1 MSIPAAVFYGFCSGS
16 LAFINK
22 LAVTTFDFR
31 YPAFILFAQMV
42 FTASILKILKVAGKI
57 NFAGISLESSWNCA
71 IPSLFYAFHAMFAL
85 TALGDLNIPMYNVI
99 KRCVPLVNIFLASCL
114 LKEGRPSWKII
125 STVVVITSGCIIAGF
140 GDLDFSLAA
149 YLCGLVSIFSQGLYL
164 TYVQKLGIEKQLTA
178 LELLYVNSI
187 NCIPL
192 FLLYILLSWEFVD
205 AVNFLRDCT
214 FEFILVFLLVISM
227 GCVLNY
233 SLFLCTTLNSAL
245 TTSIVGV
252 IKSVVTTVIGM
263 FTFGGIQPT
272 VLIITGIS
280 INTLG
285 GMGYTYLKYKEKQE
299 ATDLPK

>member
-1 MSIPAAVFYGFCSGS
+1 M
-16 LAFINK
+16 
-22 LAVTTFDFR
+22 
-31 YPAFILFAQMV
+31 
-42 FTASILKILKVAGKI
+42 
-57 NFAGISLESSWNCA
+57 
-71 IPSLFYAFHAMFAL
+71 
-85 TALGDLNIPMYNVI
+85 
-99 KRCVPLVNIFLASCL
+99 
-114 LKEGRPSWKII
+114 
-125 STVVVITSGCIIAGF
+125 
-140 GDLDFSLAA
+140 DFSLAA
-149 YLCGLVSIFSQGLYL
+149 YLRGLVSIFSQGLYL

-299 ATDLPK
+299 ATDLPKWFYFFKGFSGGTRSLVSEIVRNYHIISKTLYGYIVRFFFKLVRVWAENVFLCLTLYWYSNHLWGL